1 MTSNTARVPGA
12 FAALTRTGVRP
23 SSAARYHGYREGM
36 GVFGEM
42 FPGKKLTDESGGDS
56 DGQEYRPRLDL
67 DLDAGVIR
75 FAGPAPRAQDE
86 SAE

>member
-1 MTSNTARVPGA
+1 
-12 FAALTRTGVRP
+12 
-23 SSAARYHGYREGM
+23 M

-42 FPGKKLTDESGGDS
+42 FPGKKLSDESGGDS
-56 DGQEYRPRLDL
+56 DGQQHRPRLDL

-75 FAGPAPRAQDE
+75 LSGSSASADEE

>member
-1 MTSNTARVPGA
+1 
-12 FAALTRTGVRP
+12 
-23 SSAARYHGYREGM
+23 M

-56 DGQEYRPRLDL
+56 DGQPHQPRLDL

-75 FAGPAPRAQDE
+75 LSGSSSRSEDD